1 MRRQH
6 EVANELFRPAQNN
19 NYNET
24 HNVQRD
30 AAVPS
35 SLNGQN
41 IYRKIFISVTMNDC
55 LLL

>member
-30 AAVPS
+30 AAVP
-35 SLNGQN
+35 LVN
-41 IYRKIFISVTMNDC
+41 IYCTSNV
-55 LLL
+55 LLLGLVD